1 MTSVYKVCSTLL
13 VLGLLAVPAC
23 SAQDSAQ
30 GMASDDSGDMAAGDQ
45 HDTFYALGVAMSQGL
60 AQFHLSAD
68 ELSAVQEGLS
78 DGVLG
83 KETKVDLQEY
93 APKLQ
98 ALAQERAKAAAA
110 MEREAGSAVID
121 QAAAE
126 DGAVK
131 TDSGLVYKIITKGD
145 GPSPAATDTVK
156 VNYKGTLRDGTVFD
170 SSYDRGQPATFPL
183 NQVIPCW
190 TEGVQKMHVGGKA
203 KLTCPPD
210 LAYGDRPNASIP
222 AGSTLTF
229 EVELLDVVKKAEDKG
244 AMDDSGSMDE
254 SKSMDE
260 SGGEG

>member
-1 MTSVYKVCSTLL
+1 MTSVYKVCFSLL

-23 SAQDSAQ
+23 TAQDSGQA
-30 GMASDDSGDMAAGDQ
+30 MASDKSADMASGDQ

-60 AQFHLSAD
+60 AQFHLTAD
-68 ELSAVQEGLS
+68 ELTAVQEGLK

-83 KETKVDLQEY
+83 KDTKIDLQEY

-98 ALAQERAKAAAA
+98 ALAKERTEAAAK
-110 MEREAGSAVID
+110 MEREAGSTVIE

-131 TDSGLVYKIITKGD
+131 TDSGLVYKILEPGD
-145 GPSPAATDTVK
+145 GPSPKATDTVK
-156 VNYKGTLRDGTVFD
+156 VNYKGTLRDGKVFD

-190 TEGVQKMHVGGKA
+190 TEGVQQMHVGGKA

-210 LAYGDRPNASIP
+210 LAYGDRPNATIP

-229 EVELLDVVKKAEDKG
+229 EVELLDIVSKGDDKARDPETID
-244 AMDDSGSMDE
+244 
-254 SKSMDE
+254 SKSMDKPN
-260 SGGEG
+260 GQG